1 MAGGDYWTITA
12 NSPRISRPTIT
23 GFNPTD
29 VVIELD
35 LDPGSW
41 QPASGAPWVA
51 HFRNAG
57 GDDHLILQIQSP
69 GLIRLNRYNP
79 SNAVV
84 AVGEVPTTGMTGRRI
99 IRIRHYGPGPF
110 LTDFY
115 QKSPPDTD
123 WTFLGQRSYSGTLKP
138 LGSALHYLGSA
149 GGGQPYTGKFYGGT
163 IRDGATGAALA
174 AVDPSQYQ
182 ASGSVPDSI
191 TPSVNWTVG
200 PATAPVPGWD
210 LSQPWP
216 GTPGGADSP
225 HWGGIIRLYVW
236 LAISAGSTFAWGDS
250 ATDNLDAGNVWGGGS
265 VGPTPPAGRLWV
277 DVTCDVRRLETHL
290 GGTKADGALSKT
302 DAGTCAFTLAD
313 PDRAYDPLNPDSP
326 WQYAGRSRLAP
337 GTPVWVWA
345 ETVHETGVLQTWRMF
360 TGTVDSWQ
368 EAWKLRPQEREA
380 QVVASD
386 ATKTLVNLDWGEQ
399 PAVGAG
405 DTVAQRIERI
415 LTYYGY
421 TGSRN
426 LDTSAITLQATTL
439 AQSGWE
445 LIGRATD
452 DELGF
457 VWIDRLG
464 VLQFRNRDSW
474 KTLSPPV
481 LEVGCPSGYD
491 AVTDAQVTGA
501 GRMRNA
507 IYAGNTGGA
516 VQVARSEPSIS
527 LYGPQNYKRTDL
539 GMQNNSQAAAWATFL
554 LQVNAYPRPHIDT
567 VTITPRFTPAMW
579 PALLGLRMI
588 QDRVRVQWQ
597 PPGEPLVDAIGRVL
611 GVEHSI
617 SRHSWEVDVS
627 LTMADLFARVFHWGP
642 HPNDRLTQGN
652 VWL

>member
-1 MAGGDYWTITA
+1 MA
-12 NSPRISRPTIT
+12 
-23 GFNPTD
+23 
-29 VVIELD
+29 
-35 LDPGSW
+35 
-41 QPASGAPWVA
+41 
-51 HFRNAG
+51 
-57 GDDHLILQIQSP
+57 
-69 GLIRLNRYNP
+69 
-79 SNAVV
+79 
-84 AVGEVPTTGMTGRRI
+84 
-99 IRIRHYGPGPF
+99 
-110 LTDFY
+110 
-115 QKSPPDTD
+115 
-123 WTFLGQRSYSGTLKP
+123 
-138 LGSALHYLGSA
+138 
-149 GGGQPYTGKFYGGT
+149 
-163 IRDGATGAALA
+163 
-174 AVDPSQYQ
+174 
-182 ASGSVPDSI
+182 
-191 TPSVNWTVG
+191 
-200 PATAPVPGWD
+200 
-210 LSQPWP
+210 WP
-216 GTPGGADSP
+216 GTPGGASSP
-225 HWGGIIRLYVW
+225 DWGGDIRLYVW
-236 LAISAGSTFAWGDS
+236 IAIQSGSTFKWGPS
-250 ATDNLDAGNVWGGGS
+250 TTSTLDAGNVWSGGS

-290 GGTKADGALSKT
+290 GGSRSDGALSKT
-302 DAGTCAFTLAD
+302 DAGTCALSLAD
-313 PDRAYDPLNPDSP
+313 PHRIYDPLNPNSP

-345 ETVHETGVLQTWRMF
+345 ETLKTPTTVDTWRIF
-360 TGTVDSWQ
+360 TGTVDTWQ
-368 EAWKLRPQEREA
+368 EAWKLRPSEREA

-386 ATKTLVNLDWGEQ
+386 AVKTLVNLDWGEQ

-405 DTVAQRIERI
+405 DTVAQRIDRI
-415 LTYYGY
+415 LTYYGF
-421 TGSRN
+421 TGSKN

-439 AQSGWE
+439 AQSAWE

-464 VLQFRNRDSW
+464 VLQFRNRDTW

-481 LEVGCPSGYD
+481 LEVGCPTGYD
-491 AVTDAQVTGA
+491 AVTDAQVTGT
-501 GRMRNA
+501 GKMRNA
-507 IYAGNTGGA
+507 IYASNTGGT

-539 GMQNNSQAAAWATFL
+539 GMQNNGQAAAWATFL
-554 LQVNAYPRPHIDT
+554 LQVNAYPRPHIDS